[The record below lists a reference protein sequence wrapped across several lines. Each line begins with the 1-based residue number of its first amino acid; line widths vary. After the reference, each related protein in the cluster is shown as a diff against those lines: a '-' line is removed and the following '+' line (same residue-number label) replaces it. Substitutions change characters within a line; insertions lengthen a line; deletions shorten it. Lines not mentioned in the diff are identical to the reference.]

1 MNDDL
6 MAGFAKMREYTAA
19 LRGLMTAAGQRAPRS
34 SEGTDRTGAVWVELD
49 HEGLPVSFRVDQG
62 WARRLRPEEFAGAVL
77 EAGQVALSARMRAWT
92 EGLVE
97 DGWQDRVERAR
108 TEQSDKP
115 AGQVPVAFGGPV
127 EPVTPRPLGEVAEDM
142 FAAFD
147 RLDASATTP
156 AGNAATG
163 TDDSGGLTITLSP
176 TGMTSCVADDRWV
189 AGRTAAQLMNALS
202 GALRSA
208 RTALAEAASRTTPTS
223 GLDGLFAEAMA
234 LLNDPDRLIDRKDR

>member
-6 MAGFAKMREYTAA
+6 MAGFARMREYTAA
-19 LRGLMTAAGQRAPRS
+19 LRGLMTAAGERAPRN

-49 HEGLPVSFRVDQG
+49 HEGLPTTFRVDQG
-62 WARRLRPEEFAGAVL
+62 WTRRLRPEEFAGAVL
-77 EAGQVALSARMRAWT
+77 EAGQAAISARMRAWT
-92 EGLVE
+92 EDLVA
-97 DGWQDRVERAR
+97 DGWQDRVDRLRADP
-108 TEQSDKP
+108 SDKP

-147 RLDASATTP
+147 RLDASAVVP
-156 AGNAATG
+156 SGEGATG
-163 TDDSGGLTITLSP
+163 TDDSGHLTITLSP

-189 AGRTAAQLMNALS
+189 AGQTAARLMNALS
-202 GALRSA
+202 DALRSA
-208 RTALAEAASRTTPTS
+208 RTALAEAASEPTPTS

-234 LLNDPDRLIDRKDR
+234 LLNDPDKLIDRKDR